1 MGIYFIYLAF
11 ITFEWFFISHAAVKG
26 VTFEEKVQIRHK
38 YFLII
43 ACIELIILVGIRG
56 YSVGADTSV
65 YLSALDYYK
74 SLPKSEVL
82 FAKLIYP
89 YDFELGYFLLTKVC
103 AFLCFSK
110 TLFLFLIA
118 MLIYIP
124 VFVAIYKRSLNPYIS
139 ILTYFA
145 IGLFTY
151 SLGIFRQ
158 MIAMS
163 IVLCGIDYIK
173 ERKFL
178 KYLLLV
184 VLAMTFHSTAILSLA
199 IYFLYPLK
207 WKINAIVFPLTS
219 IAALLIGNYVVNVM
233 IILMPK
239 YRGYITGELLSGGS
253 YMMLL
258 LFLAIFLVLC
268 WENFKEPPSGDTK
281 LMFDA
286 LTVAI
291 LVQSLGYSLNIF
303 GRAIGFFSVYLIF
316 IIPNYLESFRGRWRV
331 FVKIGVVLCLLALIF
346 HDFNGNLHYIEYTT
360 FLG

>member
-1 MGIYFIYLAF
+1 MGIYIIYLAF
-11 ITFEWFFISHAAVKG
+11 ITFEWFFISHVAVKG

-43 ACIELIILVGIRG
+43 ACVELIILVGIRG

-82 FAKLIYP
+82 FAELIYP
-89 YDFELGYFLLTKVC
+89 YDFEIGYFLLTKVC
-103 AFLCFSK
+103 ALFCFSK

-124 VFVAIYKRSLNPYIS
+124 VFVAIYKRSLNPYLS

-163 IVLCGIDYIK
+163 IVLCGMDYIK

-184 VLAMTFHSTAILSLA
+184 VVAMTFHSTAILSLA

-207 WKINAIVFPLTS
+207 WKTNAIVFPLAS
-219 IAALLIGNYVVNVM
+219 IAALVIGRYVVNVM

-239 YRGYITGELLSGGS
+239 YSGYITGELLSGGS

-258 LFLAIFLVLC
+258 LFVAIFLVHC
-268 WENFKEPPSGDTK
+268 WENFKESPNGDTK

-316 IIPNYLESFRGRWRV
+316 MIPNYLESFRGRWRV
-331 FVKIGVVLCLLALIF
+331 FVKIGVILCLLALIF
-346 HDFNGNLHYIEYTT
+346 HDLNGNLHYIEYTT